1 MTNTVKSFEA
11 QQKMNTT
18 IREREEK
25 NIQHGYK
32 AIGISKDGKLWELVD
47 LRIGQTATTAYAC
60 VWLHVAGYGTYAHG
74 SGKAGGYGY
83 HRSSAAAESA
93 FRSAGMIFNQS
104 FSGCGDTMTR
114 EAVQAAGEYLSNG
127 VPVYV
132 VEFYG

>member
-127 VPVYV
+127 APVYV

>member
-1 MTNTVKSFEA
+1 MKNTVKNFDA
-11 QQKMNTT
+11 HQNMNTT

-32 AIGISKDGKLWELVD
+32 AICISEDGKLQEVVD
-47 LRIGQTATTAYAC
+47 LRIGQTSSTAYAC
-60 VWLHVAGYGTYAHG
+60 VWLHVAGYGTHACG

-93 FRSAGMIFNQS
+93 FRSAGMTFDVS
-104 FSGCGDTMTR
+104 FGECGDSMMR
-114 EAVQAAGEYLSNG
+114 EAVKAAGEYLANG
-127 VPVYV
+127 APVYV